1 MKKTVLAV
9 VPMACLLSAPTF
21 AQDIQPSV
29 STGSFEGVYVGAEGG
44 ILNSFANVDSSTSA
58 NVLTT
63 YASYSYSSSIQK
75 IMSNKQKSKLNS
87 NFGAGALSIGYGK
100 LLNNVFYVG
109 GELSV
114 DLSNR
119 KNSITTTEYSS
130 TFSFFN
136 FGDTGTL
143 KTTTNAKLNFA
154 ELDIDFKPGM
164 TLYANTLAYG
174 RIGAAFNKLTV
185 DSISNL
191 AIQDDFG
198 PFLNNS
204 NNTLSASNSKNIT
217 GLRLGFGAEHFV
229 TPKLAAK
236 FDYIYTWYG
245 TVNVSGVGGVVNTF
259 DGVTNPTGFS
269 NYTSAKLNTQS
280 VMAGLTYH
288 FNDGAY
294 QK

>member
-58 NVLTT
+58 NYLTT
-63 YASYSYSSSIQK
+63 YSYSNFSSPVPK

-119 KNSITTTEYSS
+119 KNSMTTTEYNATSG
-130 TFSFFN
+130 FVLA
-136 FGDTGTL
+136 DTGTL

-154 ELDIDFKPGM
+154 ELDIDFKPGI
-164 TLYANTLAYG
+164 TLFANTLAYG
-174 RIGAAFNKLTV
+174 RIGVAFNKLTV

-191 AIQDDFG
+191 AIQDNVLD
-198 PFLNNS
+198 PFLSNS

-245 TVNVSGVGGVVNTF
+245 TVNVNGVGGVVNTF
-259 DGVTNPTGFS
+259 DGLTNPTGFS
-269 NYTSAKLNTQS
+269 NYTSAKLSTQS

-288 FNDGAY
+288 FNDGVY